1 MSIVCEQVR
10 QLFHENGMLRG
21 ELTTVKDR
29 LTTAEAEVESKIE
42 QNLKLTE
49 ELDAFRKNESMS
61 AIDVENMRIV
71 CFVHLG
77 YE

>member
-1 MSIVCEQVR
+1 
-10 QLFHENGMLRG
+10 LHENGMLRG